1 MGLFTT
7 NRSRYQRR
15 VRHREKRSFMEGFF
29 RLPGFFSKDMA
40 MDLGT
45 ANTLI
50 YVRGQGIVLNEPTV
64 VAYDKNSSEV
74 LAVGKEAK
82 SYLGRTPQNIAAV
95 RPLKDGVIADFEV
108 TQAMI
113 REFFLKVQRMG
124 IFFKPK
130 VVICVPA
137 GITQVE
143 KRAVVEAAE
152 EVGVGRVYLIEEPM
166 AAAIGANLDI
176 EQNRGQM
183 VIDIGGGTTEVAVLT
198 LSSVAYSESVRVA
211 GDEIN
216 DAIIRYLAKRHQV
229 QVGENTAEECK
240 IKAGSAYPVEG
251 LTEPY
256 RLYGKDSITNTPK
269 EIVLSLAEI
278 RKAIQE
284 PVYAVVEAVR
294 RALEKTPPDLV
305 TDISRDGIHLA
316 GGGSLLH
323 GLGDLIEAETKI
335 PCHLTE
341 DPLTTVVMGSGMA
354 MENLKHYRK
363 VFIN

>member
-1 MGLFTT
+1 
-7 NRSRYQRR
+7 
-15 VRHREKRSFMEGFF
+15 MEGFF
-29 RLPGFFSKDMA
+29 SRPSFFSKDMA

-50 YVRGQGIVLNEPTV
+50 YVRGEGVVLNEPSV
-64 VAYDKNSSEV
+64 VAYDIHSSDV

-124 IFFKPK
+124 LFFKPK

-152 EVGVGRVYLIEEPM
+152 EVGVGKVFLIEEPM
-166 AAAIGANLDI
+166 AAAIGAHLEI
-176 EQNRGQM
+176 EQNKGQM

-216 DAIIRYLAKRHQV
+216 EALIRYLLKNHQL

-240 IKAGSAYPVEG
+240 IKAGSAFQVEG
-251 LTEPY
+251 LDETY
-256 RLYGKDSITNTPK
+256 RLYGKDALTNSPK
-269 EIVLSLAEI
+269 EVSLSQVEI
-278 RKAIQE
+278 RQAIQD

-294 RALEKTPPDLV
+294 RALEKTPPELV
-305 TDISRDGIHLA
+305 TDIARDGIHMA
-316 GGGSLLH
+316 GGGSLLQ
-323 GLGDLIEAETKI
+323 GLNKLIQAETQI

-341 DPLTTVVMGSGMA
+341 DPLTT
-354 MENLKHYRK
+354 
-363 VFIN
+363 

>member
-1 MGLFTT
+1 MSIFSSKT
-7 NRSRYQRR
+7 SRYKRR
-15 VRHREKRSFMEGFF
+15 VRQGEKRSLGGGFF
-29 RLPGFFSKDMA
+29 SRPSFFSKDMA

-50 YVRGQGIVLNEPTV
+50 YVRGEGIVLNEPSV
-64 VAYDKNSSEV
+64 VAYDVHSSDV

-82 SYLGRTPQNIAAV
+82 SYLGRTPKNIAAV

-124 IFFKPK
+124 LFFKPK

-152 EVGVGRVYLIEEPM
+152 EVGVGKVFLIEEPM
-166 AAAIGANLDI
+166 AAAIGANLEI
-176 EQNRGQM
+176 EQNKGQM

-211 GDEIN
+211 GDELN
-216 DAIIRYLAKRHQV
+216 EAIMRYLLKNHQL

-240 IKAGSAYPVEG
+240 MKAGSAYPMEG
-251 LTEPY
+251 LIEPY
-256 RLYGKDSITNTPK
+256 RLHGKDAVTNSPK
-269 EIVLSLAEI
+269 EVYLSQAEL
-278 RKAIQE
+278 RQAIQE

-294 RALEKTPPDLV
+294 RALEKTPPELV
-305 TDISRDGIHLA
+305 TDIARDGIHMA
-316 GGGSLLH
+316 GGGSLLN
-323 GLGDLIEAETKI
+323 GLDKLIEAETKI

-354 MENLKHYRK
+354 MENLKYYKK

>member
-1 MGLFTT
+1 MGIF
-7 NRSRYQRR
+7 SSSPKDYKKR
-15 VRHREKRSFMEGFF
+15 VRQQEQRNLTRGFF
-29 RLPGFFSKDMA
+29 RKPNFFSKDMA

-50 YVRGQGIVLNEPTV
+50 YVRGEGIVLNEPSV
-64 VAYDKNSSEV
+64 VAYEKNTSEV
-74 LAVGKEAK
+74 IAVGKEAK

-152 EVGVGRVYLIEEPM
+152 EVGVGKVFLIEEPM
-166 AAAIGANLDI
+166 AAAIGADLEI
-176 EQNRGQM
+176 EQNKGQM

-198 LSSVAYSESVRVA
+198 LSSVAYAESVRVA
-211 GDEIN
+211 GDELN
-216 DAIIRYLAKRHQV
+216 ESIIRYLLKHHHL
-229 QVGENTAEECK
+229 QVGENTAEDCK
-240 IKAGSAYPVEG
+240 IKAGSAFPVEG
-251 LTEPY
+251 LVEPY
-256 RLYGKDSITNTPK
+256 RIYGKDAVTNSPK
-269 EIVLSLAEI
+269 DIRLSLAEI
-278 RKAIQE
+278 RQAIEE
-284 PVYAVVEAVR
+284 PVYAVVDAVR
-294 RALEKTPPDLV
+294 RALEKTPPELV
-305 TDISRDGIHLA
+305 TDISRDGIHMA

-323 GLGDLIEAETKI
+323 GLDKLIEKETQI
-335 PCHLTE
+335 PCHLTA
-341 DPLTTVVMGSGMA
+341 DPLTTVVMGSGKA
-354 MENLKHYRK
+354 LDNLRHYKK

>member
-1 MGLFTT
+1 MGLFSQKD
-7 NRSRYQRR
+7 NRYKRR
-15 VRHREKRSFMEGFF
+15 VRHQEKRSSSSSFF
-29 RLPGFFSKDMA
+29 RFPGFFSKDMA

-50 YVRGQGIVLNEPTV
+50 YVRGEGIVLNEPSV
-64 VAYDKNSSEV
+64 VAYDKNTSDV

-82 SYLGRTPQNIAAV
+82 SYLGRTPHNIAAV

-113 REFFLKVQRMG
+113 REFFIKVQRMG
-124 IFFKPK
+124 LFFKPK

-152 EVGVGRVYLIEEPM
+152 EVGVGKVFLIEEPM

-176 EQNRGQM
+176 TQNKGQM

-216 DAIIRYLAKRHQV
+216 EAIIRYLAKHHQL

-251 LTEPY
+251 MLGPY
-256 RLYGKDSITNTPK
+256 RLQGKDAVTNSPK
-269 EIVLSLAEI
+269 EIYLSLAEI
-278 RKAIQE
+278 RHAIEE

-305 TDISRDGIHLA
+305 TDIARDGIHMA

-323 GLGDLIEAETKI
+323 GLGDLIKAETTI

-354 MENLKHYRK
+354 MENLKEYKR

>member
-1 MGLFTT
+1 
-7 NRSRYQRR
+7 
-15 VRHREKRSFMEGFF
+15 
-29 RLPGFFSKDMA
+29 

-50 YVRGQGIVLNEPTV
+50 YVRGEGIVLNEPSV
-64 VAYDKNSSEV
+64 VAYDINSSDV

-82 SYLGRTPQNIAAV
+82 SYLGRTPKNIAAV

-124 IFFKPK
+124 MFFKPS

-152 EVGVGRVYLIEEPM
+152 EVGVGKVYLIEEPM

-176 EQNRGQM
+176 SQNKGQM

-211 GDEIN
+211 GDELN
-216 DAIIRYLAKRHQV
+216 EAIMRHLLRNHQL
-229 QVGENTAEECK
+229 QIGENTAEECK
-240 IKAGSAYPVEG
+240 MKAGSAYPVEG
-251 LTEPY
+251 LPEPY
-256 RLYGKDSITNTPK
+256 RLFGKDVVTNSPR
-269 EIVLSLAEI
+269 EVYLSLAEI
-278 RKAIQE
+278 RQAIQE
-284 PVYAVVEAVR
+284 PVRAVVEGVQ
-294 RALEKTPPDLV
+294 RALEKTPAELV
-305 TDISRDGIHLA
+305 TDIARDGIHMA

-323 GLGDLIEAETKI
+323 GLDKFIEAETGM

-341 DPLTTVVMGSGMA
+341 DPLTTVVMGSGIA
-354 MENLKHYRK
+354 MEDLKGYKK

>member
-1 MGLFTT
+1 MGFFSQKN
-7 NRSRYQRR
+7 NRYKRR
-15 VRHREKRSFMEGFF
+15 VRHQENKRPSTSFF
-29 RLPGFFSKDMA
+29 RLPGLFSKDMA

-50 YVRGQGIVLNEPTV
+50 YVRGEGIVLNEPSV
-64 VAYDKNSSEV
+64 VAYDINTSDV

-82 SYLGRTPQNIAAV
+82 SYLGRTPHNIAAV

-124 IFFKPK
+124 MFFKPK

-152 EVGVGRVYLIEEPM
+152 EVGVGKVFLIEEPM

-176 EQNRGQM
+176 TQNKGQM

-216 DAIIRYLAKRHQV
+216 EAIIRYLAKHHQL

-251 LTEPY
+251 MIESY
-256 RLYGKDSITNTPK
+256 RLQGKDSLTNSPK
-269 EIVLSLAEI
+269 EIHLSLAEI
-278 RKAIQE
+278 RKAIEE

-305 TDISRDGIHLA
+305 TDIARDGIHMA

-323 GLGDLIEAETKI
+323 GLGALIEAETKI
-335 PCHLTE
+335 PCHLTD

-354 MENLKHYRK
+354 MESLKEYKR